1 MRALPQG
8 TPLADF
14 STPNSL
20 LPSLEGASPGAG
32 TQSPMALK
40 SDQLLFCQDVWEK
53 PPRLLL
59 PNTDRSSVS
68 WRLVATPAPTPLP
81 RPRPPLP
88 PSPCLRAARGG
99 PPALWL
105 CSPPSPCSRPCSPLR
120 PQATPLHP
128 AGPCWSPEGP
138 WEGRLPW
145 GRPMWTL
152 QSCQPPVPRAGSD
165 PAGPWSFP
173 APLR

>member
-20 LPSLEGASPGAG
+20 PPSLEGASPGAG

-59 PNTDRSSVS
+59 PDMDQSPVS
-68 WRLVATPAPTPLP
+68 WRLVAPPHTQTTSLP
-81 RPRPPLP
+81 RPRLPLP
-88 PSPCLRAARGG
+88 PSPCLRAALGG
-99 PPALWL
+99 PPALGL
-105 CSPPSPCSRPCSPLR
+105 CSPPSPCSRPRSPLPPR
-120 PQATPLHP
+120 TAPLHP
-128 AGPCWSPEGP
+128 AGPCWSPAGP
-138 WEGRLPW
+138 GEGRLPW
-145 GRPMWTL
+145 GRP
-152 QSCQPPVPRAGSD
+152 CGPCRADPAPRAGSD
-165 PAGPWSFP
+165 PAGP
-173 APLR
+173 